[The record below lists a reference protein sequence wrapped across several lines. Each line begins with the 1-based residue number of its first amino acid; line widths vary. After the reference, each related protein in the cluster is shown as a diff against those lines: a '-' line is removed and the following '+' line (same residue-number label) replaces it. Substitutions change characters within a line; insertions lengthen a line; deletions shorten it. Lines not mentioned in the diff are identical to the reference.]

1 VAMVA
6 DVVDVAAEIE
16 AATNKIFCKF
26 NR

>member
-1 VAMVA
+1 MVA
-6 DVVDVAAEIE
+6 DVVVVAAEIE

>member
-1 VAMVA
+1 MVA